1 MSNNSLVRCLILA
14 SALAISL
21 PAFAKPVVKDLPV
34 THTMHV
40 GKTTI
45 QSGDYRILIDG
56 ITSPYRK
63 AKTSL
68 RNAKAVGKSATQ
80 KYRTTKSFPMPTA
93 SCWSCVSVGKR
104 AFSSWSR
111 KGSSSDIYPRLAR
124 EAVSACSFPLLFI
137 RPGIPEVANSSCR
150 R

>member
-40 GKTTI
+40 GKTTV

-56 ITSPYRK
+56 NHLTIQKGKNVVAECEGRWEERDAKVPYDEIVSNADGK
-63 AKTSL
+63 MLEL
-68 RNAKAVGKSATQ
+68 RFSGK
-80 KYRTTKSFPMPTA
+80 KSVFVLEP
-93 SCWSCVSVGKR
+93 
-104 AFSSWSR
+104 
-111 KGSSSDIYPRLAR
+111 
-124 EAVSACSFPLLFI
+124 
-137 RPGIPEVANSSCR
+137 
-150 R
+150 